1 MSIANMQEGGKQRLY
16 LDKRGG
22 SILEVISGN
31 QDWNLSGNVTHRF
44 LGEKNPKH
52 GFGRLV

>member
-44 LGEKNPKH
+44 LGKKNPKH